1 MARPMC
7 ESCGMPLKEG
17 VKGTEADGA
26 KSDQYCMHCY
36 ADGGFT
42 APDATVDEM
51 REMSIKGM
59 TESGWPRFL
68 AKFLS
73 KNTHKLPRWQ
83 RADTTIP

>member
-7 ESCGMPLKEG
+7 ESCGMPLKDG
-17 VKGTEADGA
+17 VKGTDADGTM
-26 KSDQYCMHCY
+26 SDQYCKHCF
-36 ADGGFT
+36 ADGKFT
-42 APDATVDEM
+42 APDATVAEM
-51 REMSIKGM
+51 RQMSIKGM

-68 AKFLS
+68 AKFLT